1 MVSGP
6 VRLSRRRTLER
17 EENPM
22 GEAYIVGAVRT
33 AGGRRGG
40 KLSKWH
46 PIDLGARVL
55 DELVARTAIDPGLV
69 EDVIFGCVDQVGA
82 QSANIARNCVLSSQ
96 SLPESVPGT
105 TVDRQCG
112 SSQQALH
119 FAAQA
124 VLSGVHDV
132 VIAGG
137 VELMSLV
144 PLGGNAIAGH
154 KAGMGVPYGRGMKRR
169 YPGARFDQF
178 VGAEMIAEKW
188 GLTREQLDRFGLASH
203 EKAARATLE
212 GRFTREIVPVEV
224 TLEDGRVEKFQTDEG
239 IRADAGYDA
248 MAKLKTLSEKGLLT
262 AGTSSQISDGAA
274 AVLVVNE
281 AGLSKLRATPRARF
295 VAMALAADDPVM
307 MLHVPIP
314 ATQKLLQR
322 AGMRIEQVDRYEV
335 NEAFASVP
343 LAWLHDL
350 GADPAKL
357 NVNGGAIALGHP
369 LGCTGAKLMT
379 TLLHELER
387 SGGRY
392 GIQTMCEGGGLA
404 NATLIERL

>member
-1 MVSGP
+1 
-6 VRLSRRRTLER
+6 
-17 EENPM
+17 M
-22 GEAYIVGAVRT
+22 GEAFIVGAVRT

-46 PIDLGARVL
+46 PIDLGALVL
-55 DELVARTAIDPGLV
+55 DELVARTAIDPSLV

-82 QSANIARNCVLSSQ
+82 QSANIARNCVLSTHT
-96 SLPESVPGT
+96 LPESVPGT

-112 SSQQALH
+112 SSQQAIH

-124 VLSGVHDV
+124 VMSGVHDV

-154 KAGMGVPYGRGMKRR
+154 KAGMGAPYGDGMKRR
-169 YPGARFDQF
+169 YPGARFNQF
-178 VGAEMIAEKW
+178 AGAEMIAEKW
-188 GLTREQLDRFGLASH
+188 GFSRETLDRFGLASH
-203 EKAARATLE
+203 EKAARATRE
-212 GRFTREIVPVEV
+212 GRFAREIVPVEV
-224 TLEDGRVEKFQTDEG
+224 THEDGSSEKFQADEG
-239 IRADAGYDA
+239 IRADASYEA
-248 MAKLKTLSEKGLLT
+248 MASLKTLSDKGLLT
-262 AGTSSQISDGAA
+262 AGTSSQITDGAA
-274 AVLVVNE
+274 ALLVANE
-281 AGLSKLRATPRARF
+281 RGLEKLRATPRARIA
-295 VAMALAADDPVM
+295 AMTLAGSDPVI
-307 MLHVPIP
+307 MLTAPIP
-314 ATQKLLQR
+314 ATQKLLAR
-322 AGMRIEQVDRYEV
+322 AGMKIGEIDRYEV
-335 NEAFASVP
+335 NEAFASIP
-343 LAWLHDL
+343 LAWLADT

-369 LGCTGAKLMT
+369 LGCTGVKLMT

-392 GIQTMCEGGGLA
+392 GLQTMCEGGGLA